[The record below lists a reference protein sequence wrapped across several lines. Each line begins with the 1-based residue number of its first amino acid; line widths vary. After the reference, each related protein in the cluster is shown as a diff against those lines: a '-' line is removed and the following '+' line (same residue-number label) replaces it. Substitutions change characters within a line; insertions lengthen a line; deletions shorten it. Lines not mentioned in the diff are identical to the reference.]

1 MTSDMIEIW
10 TGILGLAYLA
20 AAGLYFEM
28 LSAGKRGR
36 ASAGYGFGHH
46 TRPHPVRIRRSR

>member
-20 AAGLYFEM
+20 AAGLYFGM
-28 LSAGKRGR
+28 LLDRKYVP
-36 ASAGYGFGHH
+36 ASHA
-46 TRPHPVRIRRSR
+46 RPYPVRIRRPR

>member
-28 LSAGKRGR
+28 LRARKHVPARRG
-36 ASAGYGFGHH
+36 HV
-46 TRPHPVRIRRSR
+46 RPYPDRIRRSR

>member
-10 TGILGLAYLA
+10 IGILGLAYLA

-28 LSAGKRGR
+28 LR
-36 ASAGYGFGHH
+36 ARKQSGQGMVTPG
-46 TRPHPVRIRRSR
+46 RIRTR

>member
-10 TGILGLAYLA
+10 IGILGLAYLA

-28 LSAGKRGR
+28 LR
-36 ASAGYGFGHH
+36 ARKHVRARHGHA
-46 TRPHPVRIRRSR
+46 RPYSDKIRRSR